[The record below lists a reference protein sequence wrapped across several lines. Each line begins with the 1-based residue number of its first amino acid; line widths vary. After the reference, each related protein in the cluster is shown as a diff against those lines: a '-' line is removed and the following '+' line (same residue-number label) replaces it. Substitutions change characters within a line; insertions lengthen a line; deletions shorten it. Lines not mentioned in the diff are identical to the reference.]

1 MNSSIQCLSN
11 TYELTKYFLEK
22 RYKSLINREY
32 KNPLGT
38 EGRLVQAWA
47 KLISEMWV
55 NNSQVVRP
63 DLFKRILGQYNV
75 TFEGYG
81 QHDSQECINTIL
93 DFMSEDLYKNEKKP
107 YVEQVES
114 EGKSDEVASKEAWN
128 KHIMRNESIIC
139 DLFHGQFKST
149 LECSLCKRISI
160 TFDPYLMISLPIP
173 NTKYEDVEGYFLQY
187 EQNSSYQNYKVR
199 FRINDQHNLYDL
211 RQMMEKQYGYPAGS
225 FLICWVQDNTLKHIF
240 NSKQSI
246 KELTTFQRGGVMLFF
261 QMPKELNPQLPPI
274 EEISRTDSNMGV
286 GPDWVKI
293 VLHSFQRY
301 EKFNLPR
308 VIWVRKDWTLK
319 ELHWN
324 VFRYFRDLFVRWLLD
339 FKENGSSARS
349 NQKPMY
355 RKPGSNE
362 ALTYDSL
369 MEMIER
375 DNLETQFKAFFP
387 TLTEANWQQIL
398 DSKTKFEQN
407 ETPYRL
413 RIENNR
419 SYGASMQSNNL

>member
-1 MNSSIQCLSN
+1 
-11 TYELTKYFLEK
+11 
-22 RYKSLINREY
+22 
-32 KNPLGT
+32 
-38 EGRLVQAWA
+38 
-47 KLISEMWV
+47 
-55 NNSQVVRP
+55 
-63 DLFKRILGQYNV
+63 
-75 TFEGYG
+75 
-81 QHDSQECINTIL
+81 
-93 DFMSEDLYKNEKKP
+93 
-107 YVEQVES
+107 
-114 EGKSDEVASKEAWN
+114 
-128 KHIMRNESIIC
+128 
-139 DLFHGQFKST
+139 
-149 LECSLCKRISI
+149 
-160 TFDPYLMISLPIP
+160 
-173 NTKYEDVEGYFLQY
+173 
-187 EQNSSYQNYKVR
+187 
-199 FRINDQHNLYDL
+199 
-211 RQMMEKQYGYPAGS
+211 
-225 FLICWVQDNTLKHIF
+225 
-240 NSKQSI
+240 
-246 KELTTFQRGGVMLFF
+246 MLFF

-293 VLHSFQRY
+293 VVHSFQRY

-308 VIWVRKDWTLK
+308 VIWVRKEWTLK

-349 NQKPMY
+349 GQKPMY